1 VERRA
6 AVYTEISRR
15 LPAALQE
22 RGLVIVDGTFG
33 RRDQRAELARAAAAA
48 GASLWFLHCHCPLD
62 MAGARVHER
71 AHREPTDS
79 EIRPEM
85 LTRQAAEAEPFLA
98 EEKVVRL
105 DTSEAPGMV
114 VRNAVELLRKNLAVV

>member
-33 RRDQRAELARAAAAA
+33 QRDQRAELARAAAAA
-48 GASLWFLHCHCPLD
+48 GASLWFLQCHCPLEVAD
-62 MAGARVHER
+62 ARVQER

-98 EEKVVRL
+98 DEKVVQL
-105 DTSEAPGMV
+105 DTSEAPSAV
-114 VRNAVELLRKNLAVV
+114 VRKALELMRKNLVVV